1 MNSEQDKTME
11 LLTATTPLDM
21 EIQHMEPLDR
31 VNGFDVRPGFYMF
44 DGATPIPR
52 GVCFTVQSQG
62 AVSCELLLYRRKES
76 EPYAVIP
83 FPDNYKIGNV
93 YSMVVFGLNVEEFE
107 YAYRLDGP
115 YNPKEGLLFDKRNI
129 LLDPY
134 AKAVTG
140 QSTWGR
146 IPGPGGEE
154 QFLLGHGSMAQDSN
168 GGIGHL
174 RDACPGIHHDGSWSQ
189 RAWNL

>member
-44 DGATPIPR
+44 DGATPIPK

-62 AVSCELLLYRRKES
+62 AASCELLLYHRKES

-83 FPDNYKIGNV
+83 FPDNYKIGKL
-93 YSMVVFGLNVEEFE
+93 M
-107 YAYRLDGP
+107 
-115 YNPKEGLLFDKRNI
+115 
-129 LLDPY
+129 
-134 AKAVTG
+134 
-140 QSTWGR
+140 
-146 IPGPGGEE
+146 
-154 QFLLGHGSMAQDSN
+154 
-168 GGIGHL
+168 
-174 RDACPGIHHDGSWSQ
+174 
-189 RAWNL
+189 

>member
-44 DGATPIPR
+44 DGATPIPK

-62 AVSCELLLYRRKES
+62 AASCELLLYHRKES

-115 YNPKEGLLFDKRNI
+115 YNPKEGLLFDKKNI

-146 IPGPGGEE
+146 KVSDEDRK
-154 QFLLGHGSMAQDSN
+154 SVV
-168 GGIGHL
+168 
-174 RDACPGIHHDGSWSQ
+174 
-189 RAWNL
+189 